1 MIFCAVKI
9 VRCARLNCGSFQ
21 FVRAFRMVKRR
32 KSAKAILAA
41 LNIEM
46 SQPHV
51 TASALAA
58 MHKAPRKLEYIDSFH
73 GHACSKCSCRFPESE
88 PHVPKNVSVAQR
100 HRLYETHRQ
109 REFAAHQCS
118 KS

>member
-1 MIFCAVKI
+1 
-9 VRCARLNCGSFQ
+9 
-21 FVRAFRMVKRR
+21 MVKRS

-73 GHACSKCSCRFPESE
+73 GHACSKCSCRFPESK

-118 KS
+118 KSRIVAQNNV